1 MISTVVGNGVRWTYY
16 PGDGNQATAI
26 GIQPTYLAV
35 SASSRLLFVQ
45 GDRIVQVNADG
56 TTTAVMGASA
66 PYLNGLIAIAADSAG
81 NIFAGTTSGIYKR
94 STAGVITQIVSAA
107 NVVSGYYSMAAN
119 STLGM
124 CWVKS
129 YQIYCLSVVGNP
141 YLFAGGGMGLG
152 GDGGV
157 ATAAS
162 FYNISE
168 IASTPQ
174 ATYILRTPATTASGW
189 STGPA
194 SSAR

>member
-1 MISTVVGNGVRWTYY
+1 
-16 PGDGNQATAI
+16 
-26 GIQPTYLAV
+26 
-35 SASSRLLFVQ
+35 
-45 GDRIVQVNADG
+45 
-56 TTTAVMGASA
+56 MGASA

-152 GDGGV
+152 GTDQKFNLPGQDGMGRRRRRRHG
-157 ATAAS
+157 S
-162 FYNISE
+162 
-168 IASTPQ
+168 Q
-174 ATYILRTPATTASGW
+174 LL
-189 STGPA
+189 
-194 SSAR
+194 